1 MWSFYIAVLQ
11 RTIKKSPKMYIP
23 RVERFVLLI
32 KIFFPASKLLL
43 LKIAVVLQRTA
54 NDLSARKSAQF

>member
-11 RTIKKSPKMYIP
+11 RTVKKSSKMYIP

-32 KIFFPASKLLL
+32 KIFF
-43 LKIAVVLQRTA
+43 QRV
-54 NDLSARKSAQF
+54 S

>member
-1 MWSFYIAVLQ
+1 MWSFYIVVLQ

-23 RVERFVLLI
+23 RAGRFVLLI
-32 KIFFPASKLLL
+32 KIPASKLLL